1 MKILRLAFPILSSVL
16 LAAHFSR
23 GKNDWLALA
32 CLLFPLILL
41 SKKEWAMRVFQV
53 FLVFGGIAWIERAL
67 FLVRLRQRMNMPWV
81 RLAVILGLVALFTF
95 FSASVF
101 RNQAIREMFKRS
113 GAGTVAPPV
122 IAVLVTA
129 GLLSIVQVVVKEPVM
144 LLMERFF
151 PGAGWMEVILLAL
164 YAGWVTEQMALPSQ
178 TPKMR
183 RRIWTLFSVVFFSQL
198 ILGVAGIEK
207 LLMTGKLHLP
217 VPALIFAGPLFRG
230 EGFFMLILFGVTV
243 ILSGP
248 AWCSYLCYIGSWDS
262 AAAGSKKIPQSL
274 PSWRH
279 WVRVGILV
287 LVPLAAIILRI
298 FGAPGITAVWMA
310 AVFGLVGV
318 GIMIAVSRKKGVMTH
333 CVTYC
338 PIGLAANWLG
348 RINPFRISI
357 DDSCTECGACKPACR
372 YEALKDADIKNRR
385 PGLTCTLCGDCIPR
399 CKEESLQYSFLG
411 MNSQTARFF
420 FIVLIV
426 SLHAVFL
433 GVARL

>member
-1 MKILRLAFPILSSVL
+1 MKILRLSFPILSSVV

-23 GKNDWLALA
+23 ANNDWLAVM
-32 CLLFPLILL
+32 CLLFPVILL

-53 FLVFGGIAWIERAL
+53 FLVLGGIAWLERTL

-81 RLAVILGLVALFTF
+81 RLAVILGLVALYTF

-101 RNQAIREMFKRS
+101 RDRKIREMFKRG
-113 GAGTVAPPV
+113 GAGKVVPPV
-122 IAVLVTA
+122 IAALVTA
-129 GLLSIVQVVVKEPVM
+129 GLLSVVQVVVKEPVM

-151 PGAGWMEVILLAL
+151 PGAGWVEVILLAL
-164 YAGWVTEQMALPSQ
+164 YAGWVTEQMAVPGR
-178 TPKMR
+178 TPVVR
-183 RRIWTLFSVVFFSQL
+183 RRIWTLFSIVFFTQL

-262 AAAGSKKIPQSL
+262 AASGKKKIPQSL
-274 PSWRH
+274 PPWRH

-287 LVPLAAIILRI
+287 LVPAAAIILRI
-298 FGAPGITAVWMA
+298 AGAPGITAVWMA

-318 GIMIAVSRKKGVMTH
+318 GIMIVVSRKKGVMTH
-333 CVTYC
+333 CITYC
-338 PIGLAANWLG
+338 PVGLAANWMG
-348 RINPFRISI
+348 RLNPFRIRI
-357 DDSCTECGACKPACR
+357 DYSCTECGACKPACR
-372 YEALKDADIKNRR
+372 YDALTDADIKNRE
-385 PGLTCTLCGDCIPR
+385 PGLTCTLCGDCITR
-399 CKEESLQYSFLG
+399 CKEESLQYRFLG
-411 MNSQTARFF
+411 MNPQTARFF
-420 FIVLIV
+420 FIVLVV